1 MQKMIFVN
9 LPVEDLIKSTEF
21 YKSVGFTLN
30 PVYSDSN
37 ASCMVWSDS
46 IFVMLLKHDFYKKFI
61 AAKNIVDARAAS
73 EVLLALAIE
82 SKEEVDNFVKKALD
96 CGGKLMPV
104 AEIAGADGMYYR
116 DVEDLDGHILELLY
130 MESAS

>member
-1 MQKMIFVN
+1 MLKMIFVN
-9 LPVEDLIKSTEF
+9 LPVEDLVKSTEF
-21 YKSVGFTLN
+21 YKAVGFTLN

-46 IFVMLLKHDFYKKFI
+46 IFVMLLKYDFYKKFI
-61 AAKNIVDARAAS
+61 AAKDIVDARAAS

>member
-61 AAKNIVDARAAS
+61 AAKNIVDALATS

>member
-9 LPVEDLIKSTEF
+9 LPVEDLVKSTEF

-30 PVYSDSN
+30 PVYSNSN
-37 ASCMVWSDS
+37 ASCKVWSDS

-61 AAKNIVDARAAS
+61 AAKNIVDAHTAS
-73 EVLLALAIE
+73 EVLLALSIE

-96 CGGKLMPV
+96 SGGKLMPV

-130 MESAS
+130 MESAK

>member
-1 MQKMIFVN
+1 MIFVN

-61 AAKNIVDARAAS
+61 AAKNIVDALATS

>member
-1 MQKMIFVN
+1 MTAMIFIN
-9 LPVEDLIKSTEF
+9 LPVVDLTKATEF
-21 YKSVGFTLN
+21 YKAVGFTLN
-30 PVYSDSN
+30 PDYSDAN
-37 ASCMVWSDS
+37 ASCMAWSDS
-46 IFVMLLKHDFYKKFI
+46 IFVMLLKQDFFKKFI
-61 AAKNIVDARAAS
+61 AAKDIVDARAAS